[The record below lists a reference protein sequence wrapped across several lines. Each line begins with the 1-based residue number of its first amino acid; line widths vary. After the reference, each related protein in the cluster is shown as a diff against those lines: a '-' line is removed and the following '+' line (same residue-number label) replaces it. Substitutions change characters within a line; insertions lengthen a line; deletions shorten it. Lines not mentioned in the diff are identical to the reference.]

1 MNNDS
6 SLHSKDQEEFRDLDS
21 QERVPQSGFNLPSDS
36 YLNTRFHLVSGKGGV
51 GKSTVSL
58 LLGLYFASQ
67 GLKTLICEVDQRG
80 FCLRAFR
87 YDPDQIGGDIHPLHS
102 EDFPFTT
109 LSGVN
114 IQFKN
119 ALLEYGSMKL
129 KMKSLSALL
138 LDNPLSQA
146 LMSLVP
152 GVQDLVAFGKAFHH
166 EREEEKV
173 SFFSSPFKGKSSEGK
188 KSTRKWDRVI
198 LDAPATG
205 HGLTFLNLPK
215 LVCQTVPFGNLRREA
230 SEMWD
235 LVSQPTRCTLHI
247 ASLAEE
253 LPVQETRHL
262 CEALEKDLDLK
273 PGVIWT
279 NRVLNPRLSPELTQS
294 LKDRLTSST
303 SLPSHR
309 TSHQSIASLVEHT
322 LLMDSHDQHWHQ
334 ELKNLPYAHASI
346 PFLSDYSSSPVKTL
360 YTLIKTSSDLKNG
373 ED

>member
-1 MNNDS
+1 MSDHVS
-6 SLHSKDQEEFRDLDS
+6 SSSIDRGNSYTEQDTQVNH
-21 QERVPQSGFNLPSDS
+21 SGFNLPDHS

-58 LLGLYFASQ
+58 LLGLHFASQ

-80 FCLRAFR
+80 FCLRAFQ
-87 YDPDQIGGDIHPLHS
+87 YNPDQIGGEIYTLTS
-102 EDFPFTT
+102 EDFPFSS

-114 IQFKN
+114 IQFKS

-152 GVQDLVAFGKAFHH
+152 GVQDLVAFGKSFHH
-166 EREEEKV
+166 EREEEKP
-173 SFFSSPFKGKSSEGK
+173 SFFSSPFKRKGEGQSEVK
-188 KSTRKWDRVI
+188 KKWDRVI

-215 LVCQTVPFGNLRREA
+215 LVCQTVPFGNLKREA
-230 SEMWD
+230 SDMWD
-235 LVSQPTRCTLHI
+235 LVSQPTRCTLHVV
-247 ASLAEE
+247 SLAEE

-262 CEALEKDLDLK
+262 CSALETGLELK

-279 NRVLNPRLSPELTQS
+279 NRCLDQPLSSALTQS
-294 LKDRLTSST
+294 LKDRLVSQSSNSNPSHPLT
-303 SLPSHR
+303 SLINHALSMDED
-309 TSHQSIASLVEHT
+309 HQYWS
-322 LLMDSHDQHWHQ
+322 Q
-334 ELKNLPYAHASI
+334 ELQALPYAHASI
-346 PFLSDYSSSPVKTL
+346 PFLLEYPQHPVKTL
-360 YTLIKTSSDLKNG
+360 YTLLHSKNG
-373 ED
+373 EE